1 MLERKQKLDS
11 IKAEELI
18 AENHLEVE
26 LSTDIYTIQLDK
38 VIEERCDELD
48 YILEDNGYDI
58 IHRDMRPVATSIFNY
73 TIYFI
78 EGRA

>member
-48 YILEDNGYDI
+48 YIL
-58 IHRDMRPVATSIFNY
+58 
-73 TIYFI
+73 
-78 EGRA
+78 

>member
-58 IHRDMRPVATSIFNY
+58 IHRDMKPVATNIFNY

-78 EGRA
+78 EETE